1 RGSPPDRCV
10 PGRGPVVSGEETG
23 RGTVILARRGSR
35 GPDPFLGQ
43 KVQIFLAGAALALVG
58 IGVDSSLLVGLAIL
72 ILLAGVGL
80 RFLAGRK
87 PASSHPPPEDGEASE
102 QEKDVDPRKNPNES

>member
-1 RGSPPDRCV
+1 
-10 PGRGPVVSGEETG
+10 
-23 RGTVILARRGSR
+23 VILASRRRR
-35 GPDPFLGQ
+35 GPDPFLGR

-72 ILLAGVGL
+72 ILLVGVGL

-87 PASSHPPPEDGEASE
+87 PASDHPPPEGEEDSE
-102 QEKDVDPRKNPNES
+102 DHDVDLRKDPNGP

>member
-1 RGSPPDRCV
+1 
-10 PGRGPVVSGEETG
+10 
-23 RGTVILARRGSR
+23 VILASRRRR
-35 GPDPFLGQ
+35 GPDPFLGR

-72 ILLAGVGL
+72 ILLVGVGL

-87 PASSHPPPEDGEASE
+87 PASGHPPPEGGEDSE
-102 QEKDVDPRKNPNES
+102 DHDVDLRKDPNGP

>member
-1 RGSPPDRCV
+1 M
-10 PGRGPVVSGEETG
+10 
-23 RGTVILARRGSR
+23 ILARRGSR

-87 PASSHPPPEDGEASE
+87 SGSGHLPPEGEEAPDRE
-102 QEKDVDPRKNPNES
+102 DDEIGQRYDPNEP